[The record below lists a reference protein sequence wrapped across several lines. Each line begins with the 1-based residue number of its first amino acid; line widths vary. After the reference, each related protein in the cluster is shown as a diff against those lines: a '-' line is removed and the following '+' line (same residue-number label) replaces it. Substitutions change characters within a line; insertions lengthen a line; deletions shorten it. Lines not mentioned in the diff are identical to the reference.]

1 MPIAPTE
8 GQTSDGG
15 GFTWTCTEYT
25 SGEDK
30 SSELAVGGGS
40 LITTEYGGVINLFG
54 RTVDDWT
61 TGLINSIDFGVVV
74 YLENPTNDTLYLIDS
89 IELEIFYDEPL
100 DFGTLTT
107 FGNSFRDVTRE
118 GPAVIAVGAEGLIY
132 RSIGDVPPTWTD
144 VSPGGSVVED
154 LNTVIYDQNTQKYIV
169 GGSNGVILTS
179 TDGGLT
185 WNRELRDTDQI
196 IIDAVIVNN
205 EVTFV
210 GSNEIS
216 LSGPVV
222 NIGTNLLTLGTTEVS
237 LFPSP
242 D

>member
-1 MPIAPTE
+1 MPIIPTE

-30 SSELAVGGGS
+30 SSELAMGGGS
-40 LITTEYGGVINLFG
+40 LVTTEYGGVINLFG
-54 RTVDDWT
+54 RTIDDWT
-61 TGLINSIDFGVVV
+61 IGLINSRDFGVVV
-74 YLENPTNDTLYLIDS
+74 YLENPTNDTLYLLDS

-100 DFGTLTT
+100 DFGTLAD

-118 GPAVIAVGAEGLIY
+118 GPATIAVGASGLIY
-132 RSIGDVPPTWTD
+132 RSVSGVPPVWAD
-144 VSPGGSVVED
+144 VSPGGSIVED
-154 LNTVIYDQNTQKYIV
+154 LNTIIYDENTQKYIAA
-169 GGSNGVILTS
+169 GSNGLILTS

-196 IIDAVIVNN
+196 LIGGITVGDSVVL
-205 EVTFV
+205 V
-210 GSNEIS
+210 GSNETSVI
-216 LSGPVV
+216 GPVGS
-222 NIGTNLLTLGTTEVS
+222 IGGGLTVGTTEIS